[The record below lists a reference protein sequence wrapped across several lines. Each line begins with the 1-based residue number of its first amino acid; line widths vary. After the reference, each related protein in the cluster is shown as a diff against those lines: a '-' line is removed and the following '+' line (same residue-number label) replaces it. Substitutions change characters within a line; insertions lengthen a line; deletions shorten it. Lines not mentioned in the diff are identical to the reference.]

1 MPETNKQTITDKITS
16 FVLKNNKETSV
27 QISNLGACIT
37 KFCIKNANNQL
48 VDVVLAYDNLD
59 DYCDNPYYL
68 GVTVGPYANRIAK
81 GRFNIDGVLYQLAI
95 NNGPNNLHS
104 GATGIHNKIWTL
116 KEHTSNSVLFSL
128 LCPHLEDGFP
138 GNVQLGIKFELNN
151 NNELCI
157 NYSALSDKKTI
168 VNLTNHAY
176 FNLNGH
182 NAGTCTQHLVKIN
195 AHYYTPIA
203 SDGIPTGEILP
214 VKNTPFDF
222 TRNKTIQAD
231 IDVQNQQLTNGNGYD
246 HNFVVDNYDG
256 SLQCVAQAIGDKS
269 NISLEVFSTLPGLQ
283 FYVGSYLDIA
293 QGGKN
298 NASYPARSGFCF
310 ETQHLPNSVN
320 QPNFPSTIIEA
331 GKQYNFTTVYKLSS

>member
-1 MPETNKQTITDKITS
+1 MPETNMQTSTDKITS
-16 FVLKNNKETSV
+16 FVLKNDRETSV
-27 QISNLGACIT
+27 EISNLGACIT
-37 KFCIKNANNQL
+37 KFCIKNAHNQL
-48 VDVVLAYDNLD
+48 VDVVLGYDNLD
-59 DYCDNPYYL
+59 DYSDNPCYL
-68 GVTVGPYANRIAK
+68 GVTVGPYANRIAQGK
-81 GRFNIDGVLYQLAI
+81 FTIDATMYQLEI

-104 GATGIHNKIWTL
+104 GENGIHNKIWKLVNYTNNTVEL
-116 KEHTSNSVLFSL
+116 SL
-128 LCPHLEDGFP
+128 LCPHLADGFP
-138 GNVQLGIKFELNN
+138 GNVQLGIKFELTN
-151 NNELCI
+151 NNELRI

-203 SDGIPTGEILP
+203 SDGIPTGEILT

-222 TRNKTIQAD
+222 TQHKTIQED
-231 IDVQNQQLTNGNGYD
+231 IEVQNQQLTNGNGYD

-256 SLQCVAQAIGDKS
+256 SLQCVAQAIGDTS
-269 NISLEVFSTLPGLQ
+269 NIKLEVFSTLPGLQ
-283 FYVGSYLDIA
+283 FYVGSYLNIA

-298 NASYPARSGFCF
+298 NALYPARSGFCF
-310 ETQHLPNSVN
+310 ETQHFPDSVN

-331 GKQYNFTTVYKLSS
+331 GKQYDFTNVYKLSC